1 MEKQGPGALLLPGS
15 GSSGLNLG
23 SVSSGASCCE
33 SRMGPLGGAGLA
45 FQGGLKLVLLLS
57 PP

>member
-1 MEKQGPGALLLPGS
+1 MEKQGPGALLVPGW

-23 SVSSGASCCE
+23 RVSSGASRSE
-33 SRMGPLGGAGLA
+33 IRMGPLRGAGPA
-45 FQGGLKLVLLLS
+45 SWGGLKLVLLLS